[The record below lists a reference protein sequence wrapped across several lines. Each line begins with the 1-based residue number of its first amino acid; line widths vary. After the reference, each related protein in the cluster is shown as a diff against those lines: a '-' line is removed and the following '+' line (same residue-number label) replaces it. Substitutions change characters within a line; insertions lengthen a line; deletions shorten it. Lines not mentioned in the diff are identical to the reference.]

1 MGNRLHMVELLVE
14 NGRVVTMN
22 PTRDVIENGT
32 VAIDDGEVVDVGPTA
47 DVTDRYD
54 GDRRIDATSHAVVP
68 GFIDPH
74 THVADI
80 LARGGVS
87 NERPLYDWLFNVKKP
102 AIHAMS
108 PDDHA
113 VAAALFAAE
122 ALRAGITTFVEFP
135 EVFVMWG
142 DEFENV
148 IEAKLNEY
156 DSAGVR
162 NIYAQAFR
170 DNADVPPRLSDFVEQ
185 ITLKEPAVTH
195 VPTSASLSG
204 TDAALERIGDI
215 YDRYHDPSPDSR
227 QQVWIAP
234 ENVVTATDEGLSA
247 AYEFAEQRNT
257 MTTTHASETV
267 HEEHGEL
274 THVEYL
280 NAVDYLGERAVLA
293 HCVHVDERD
302 VRLCAATDTKIVH
315 NPLTNLVL
323 GSGVA
328 PVPTMTNYG
337 VTVGLGTDNPSGN
350 DTINPL
356 SDMQYAAL
364 IHRADRRDA
373 GAVTAEKVLEMAT
386 IDGAR
391 AIGQADELGSIETG
405 KRADLALVDLDC
417 PHLTPHQNIASS
429 LVFQTHGH
437 EIDTVICEGEIV
449 VDDGTVPGIG
459 ERHPDLLA
467 EAQERADEVLRRAG
481 LDSMTGRDWTG
492 RSPN

>member
-1 MGNRLHMVELLVE
+1 MVELLVE
-14 NGRVVTMN
+14 NGRIVTMN
-22 PTRDVIENGT
+22 PARDVI
-32 VAIDDGEVVDVGPTA
+32 DDGAIAVDGGEIVAVGPMATI
-47 DVTDRYD
+47 TDQYD
-54 GDRRIDATSHAVVP
+54 GDRIVDASGHAVLP

-87 NERPLYDWLFNVKKP
+87 NERALYDWLFNVKKP
-102 AIHAMS
+102 AIYAMT

-113 VAAALFAAE
+113 VASALFVTE

-135 EVFVMWG
+135 EVFLMWD
-142 DEFENV
+142 DESDA
-148 IEAKLNEY
+148 ILEAKLNEY
-156 DSAGVR
+156 DAAGIR
-162 NIYAQAFR
+162 NVYAQAFR
-170 DNADVPPRLSDFVEQ
+170 DNDDLPRTLTDFVDRV
-185 ITLKEPAVTH
+185 TRKESAVEH
-195 VPTSASLSG
+195 VPMDASLSG
-204 TDAALERIGDI
+204 TDAALERVGDVF
-215 YDRYHDPSPDSR
+215 DRYHDPSPDSR

-234 ENVVTATDEGLSA
+234 ENVVTATDDGLTA
-247 AYEFAEQRNT
+247 AAEFAERRET

-267 HEEHGEL
+267 HEEYGEMS
-274 THVEYL
+274 HVEYL
-280 NAVDYLGERAVLA
+280 DAVDYLGDRTVLA

-373 GAVTAEKVLEMAT
+373 GAVTAEKALEMAT

-391 AIGQADELGSIETG
+391 TIGRADELGSIEPG
-405 KRADLALVDLDC
+405 KRADLALVDLDY
-417 PHLTPHQNIASS
+417 PQLTPIRNIASA
-429 LVFQTHGH
+429 LVLQTHGH
-437 EIDTVICEGEIV
+437 EIDTVVCEGEIV
-449 VDDGTVPGIG
+449 MENGTVPGIE
-459 ERHPDLLA
+459 ERYPNLLA
-467 EAQERADEVLRRAG
+467 ESQTRADDVRSRVG
-481 LDSMTGRDWTG
+481 LDSVADREWTS
-492 RSPN
+492 RSAN

>member
-1 MGNRLHMVELLVE
+1 MVELLVE
-14 NGRVVTMN
+14 NGRIVTMN
-22 PTRDVIENGT
+22 PTRETIDDGA
-32 VAIDDGEVVDVGPTA
+32 VAIDDGEIVGVGSTT

-54 GDRRIDATSHAVVP
+54 GDRVVDATGHAVLP

-87 NERPLYDWLFNVKKP
+87 NERALYDWLFNVKKP
-102 AIHAMS
+102 TIYAMT

-113 VAAALFAAE
+113 VASALFAAE

-135 EVFVMWG
+135 EVFLMWD
-142 DEFENV
+142 DESEA
-148 IEAKLNEY
+148 ILEAKLNEY
-156 DSAGVR
+156 DSAGLR

-170 DNADVPPRLSDFVEQ
+170 DNDDVPSNLSDFVGHV
-185 ITLKEPAVTH
+185 TRKEPAVDH
-195 VPTSASLSG
+195 VPMDASLSG
-204 TDAALERIGDI
+204 TDAALERIGDV

-234 ENVVTATDEGLSA
+234 ENVVTATDDGLSA
-247 AYEFAEQRNT
+247 AYEFAERRET

-274 THVEYL
+274 SHVEYL
-280 NAVDYLGERAVLA
+280 DAVDYLGERAVLA

-302 VRLCAATDTKIVH
+302 VRLCAATDTRIVH

-356 SDMQYAAL
+356 SDMQYATL

-373 GAVTAEKVLEMAT
+373 GAVTAEKALEMAT

-391 AIGQADELGSIETG
+391 TIGRADELGSIEAG
-405 KRADLALVDLDC
+405 KRADLTLVGLDY
-417 PHLTPHQNIASS
+417 PHLTPYQNIAST

-437 EIDTVICEGEIV
+437 EIETVICEGEIV
-449 VDDGTVPGIG
+449 MDNGAVLGID
-459 ERHPDLLA
+459 ERYPDLLA
-467 EAQERADEVLRRAG
+467 ESQKRADEVLSRAG
-481 LDSMTGRDWTG
+481 LDSMTDREWTS
-492 RSPN
+492 RSDT

>member
-1 MGNRLHMVELLVE
+1 MVEVLVE
-14 NGRVVTMN
+14 NGRIVTMN
-22 PTRDVIENGT
+22 PTRDVIEDGA
-32 VAIDDGEVVDVGPTA
+32 VAIDDGEIVGVGPTA
-47 DVTDRYD
+47 DVTDHYD
-54 GDRRIDATSHAVVP
+54 GDRCIDATDHAVVP

-87 NERPLYDWLFNVKKP
+87 NERALYDWLFNVKKP
-102 AIHAMS
+102 AIYAMT

-113 VAAALFAAE
+113 VASALFAAE

-135 EVFVMWG
+135 EVFLMWD
-142 DEFENV
+142 DEFEDV
-148 IEAKLNEY
+148 LEAKLDEY
-156 DSAGVR
+156 DAAGVR
-162 NIYAQAFR
+162 NVYAQAFR
-170 DNADVPPRLSDFVEQ
+170 DNADVPPSLNDFVEQ
-185 ITLKEPAVTH
+185 VTRKEPAVDH
-195 VPTSASLSG
+195 VPASVSLSG
-204 TDAALERIGDI
+204 TDAALERIGDVF
-215 YDRYHDPSPDSR
+215 DRYHDPSPESR

-247 AYEFAEQRNT
+247 AAEFAERRDT

-274 THVEYL
+274 SHVEYL
-280 NAVDYLGERAVLA
+280 NAVGYLGERTVLA

-302 VRLCAATDTKIVH
+302 VRLCAATETKIVH

-373 GAVTAEKVLEMAT
+373 GAVTAEKALEMAT

-391 AIGQADELGSIETG
+391 TIGRADELGSIEAG
-405 KRADLALVDLDC
+405 KRADLALVDLDF
-417 PHLTPHQNIASS
+417 PQSTPIRNVASA

-437 EIDTVICEGEIV
+437 EVDTVICEGETV
-449 VDDGTVPGIG
+449 MENGAVPGID
-459 ERHPDLLA
+459 ERYPDLLA
-467 EAQERADEVLRRAG
+467 ESQSRADDVLSRAG
-481 LDSMTGRDWTG
+481 LDSVADREWTS
-492 RSPN
+492 RSST